1 MNLKQHFGKSSLW
14 MSIAASGSSLV
25 SFMIFVLLSRLLS
38 PEDIGLIG
46 FAIILIELGKILVTA
61 GLPQAIIR
69 ESDWDETRANT
80 SFYLSVFFSLGVSL
94 AAYTLAAP
102 IVAELYDPRMHTIL
116 QVLSIIYL
124 LEGIK
129 IVHEAKIRREFL
141 FRSLAI
147 RTLLS
152 GLISGIVAVVMAF
165 NGFGVWSLV
174 WQQIINQVLITV
186 LTLNTVRWWPTLNFS
201 IPEAKKLLGFS
212 TPLTIAQL
220 INNLASK
227 AYELLVGVLIGPA
240 ALGFFRVGG
249 RALYIVQDIVIK
261 PFEKTFLPALA
272 QMNSQEQRAAGTLR
286 LIRLTAYFCFPIFFG
301 AAAIGPEFIT
311 LAFTDKWTESG
322 HVMTL
327 LALGIPPLVVGYQVN
342 TALTASG
349 HSGLVMFLAVL
360 ALVLNLAL
368 GVLLVSYG
376 ILAAATGFALRTYI
390 SCAVEMILF
399 KRIFAIDVICQVR
412 NVAPSFCAAV
422 IMFGVLLL
430 LKSYLSDDI
439 HLAIRL
445 LFIAGAGAVIY
456 TTLMSCIFRG
466 ETRFFLAESS
476 SLAPAKAK
484 PAINKLQRF
493 LRLA

>member
-25 SFMIFVLLSRLLS
+25 SFMIFVLLSRLLN
-38 PEDIGLIG
+38 PDDMGLIG
-46 FAIILIELGKILVTA
+46 FAIILMELGKILVNA
-61 GLPQAIIR
+61 GLPQALIR
-69 ESDWDETRANT
+69 EAEWDETRANT
-80 SFYLSVFFSLGVSL
+80 CFYLSAFFSLGVSVV
-94 AAYTLAAP
+94 AYTLVAPTVAA
-102 IVAELYDPRMHTIL
+102 LYDPRM
-116 QVLSIIYL
+116 QSVLEAMAVIYL

-152 GLISGIVAVVMAF
+152 GLISGIVAVIMAF

-174 WQQIINQVLITV
+174 WQQIINQLLITL
-186 LTLNTVRWWPTLNFS
+186 LTLNTVRWWPAFS
-201 IPEAKKLLGFS
+201 FSRAEAKQLLGFS
-212 TPLTIAQL
+212 TPLTFAQL

-227 AYELLVGVLIGPA
+227 AYELLVGLLIGPA

-272 QMNSQEQRAAGTLR
+272 QMASQEQRAFSTLR

-322 HVMTL
+322 QVMTL

-342 TALTASG
+342 TALTVSG
-349 HSGLVMFLAVL
+349 NSGLVMLLAVL
-360 ALVLNLAL
+360 ALILNLAL
-368 GVLLVSYG
+368 GLLLVRYG
-376 ILAAATGFALRTYI
+376 ILAAAAGFALRTYF
-390 SCAVEMILF
+390 SCAVEMWLF
-399 KRIFAIDVICQVR
+399 KRIFALGITRQVR
-412 NVAPSFCAAV
+412 NVAPSFCAAAS
-422 IMFGVLLL
+422 MFGILLL
-430 LKSYLSDDI
+430 LKNYLPGDI

-445 LFIAGAGAVIY
+445 LLIASAGALIY
-456 TTLMSCIFRG
+456 TTLMSSIFRG

-476 SLAPAKAK
+476 ALAPAKAK
-484 PAINKLQRF
+484 PAINKLQR
-493 LRLA
+493 LLGLV